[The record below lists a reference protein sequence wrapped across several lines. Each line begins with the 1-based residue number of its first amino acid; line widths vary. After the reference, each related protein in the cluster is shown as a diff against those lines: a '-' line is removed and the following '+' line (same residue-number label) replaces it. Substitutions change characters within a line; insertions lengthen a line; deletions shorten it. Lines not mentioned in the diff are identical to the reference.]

1 MREVSTT
8 DSLELAQDSYSQ
20 YGKEVAMGRAYP
32 CVYDGMKLVYK
43 RAIYSMVKNS
53 PRRKVKVTLFRYR
66 LDLPYKLIDPTQK

>member
-53 PRRKVKVTLFRYR
+53 PK
-66 LDLPYKLIDPTQK
+66 PINTQI